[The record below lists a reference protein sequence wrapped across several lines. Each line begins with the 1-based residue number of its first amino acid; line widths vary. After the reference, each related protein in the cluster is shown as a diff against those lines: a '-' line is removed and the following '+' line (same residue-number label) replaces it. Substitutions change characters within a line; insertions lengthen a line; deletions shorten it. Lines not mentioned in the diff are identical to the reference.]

1 MDQTRDLCVPKAIWM
16 PSPFRGGVPDCY
28 HGTPLEMVEQMAQQ
42 MNPGID
48 VHEAIDVLIEAL
60 AQDRDLHI
68 ELQAPSNTPEDVRAG
83 MFVLALMLT
92 GVAEEMPAA

>member
-1 MDQTRDLCVPKAIWM
+1 MDQAKNLSIPKAIWM

-60 AQDRDLHI
+60 AEDRHLQI
-68 ELQAPSNTPEDVRAG
+68 ELRAPSNTPEDVRAG
-83 MFVLALMLT
+83 MFVFALMLS
-92 GVAEEMPAA
+92 GVAREMPAA